1 MGPRGNFFGKFPKM
15 VISSKSCSRCGGSTI
30 FEGRRVKFQQ
40 MLAKK
45 HKKNQRQATTSK
57 KLWFGDQFF
66 RAGRVFLT
74 NFGSC
79 LAAKWRPKTVPEFEA
94 HWGPTL
100 QWRPRTLTG
109 SLLGPGVS
117 FLRFLCH
124 FRRSGDQFRSNFG
137 LKTATPRS
145 RFLVSFLK

>member
-1 MGPRGNFFGKFPKM
+1 MLQWLIPVEIRAANWVPEATLFSKCSKM
-15 VISSKSCSRCGGSTI
+15 VILSKSCSRWGGSTI

-45 HKKNQRQATTSK
+45 NKKNQRQATTSK
-57 KLWFGDQFF
+57 KLRFGDQML
-66 RAGRVFLT
+66 RAGRVVLS

-109 SLLGPGVS
+109 SLWGPWV
-117 FLRFLCH
+117 FL
-124 FRRSGDQFRSNFG
+124 QFF
-137 LKTATPRS
+137 
-145 RFLVSFLK
+145 